1 MRNVIQ
7 TINHYRRVYWMLL
20 RLNLL
25 KFFTYRADLISSSI
39 AHTIWASFTIIQML
53 LLTSKTSHVF
63 GWSRDELLILAAMY
77 NIIYSFFYMFFSR
90 GFNSFSTTIHFGR
103 LDGILTKPIDS
114 QFIMTCLYITYT
126 HAIRLIVGLSFLVYM
141 IMYLHLHI
149 TPMLVIGFIFLVIF
163 SVMII
168 YSYWMLVMTLTIWF
182 PKLSNLTDLLYQ
194 VNQVSKFP
202 QEIYR
207 GASNYLL
214 FTLFPLTIIIVTPV
228 KYLLQKALL
237 GDVLLLVL
245 FACGMLLIS
254 HFFWRYALRFYTS
267 ASG

>member
-1 MRNVIQ
+1 
-7 TINHYRRVYWMLL
+7 MLL

-25 KFFTYRADLISSSI
+25 KFFTYRADLVSSSI

-53 LLTSKTSHVF
+53 LLTSKTSYVF
-63 GWSRDELLILAAMY
+63 GWSRNELLILAAMY
-77 NIIYSFFYMFFSR
+77 NIVYSFFYMFFSR
-90 GFNSFSTTIHFGR
+90 GFNAFSTTIHFGR

-114 QFIMTCLYITYT
+114 QFLLTSLYITYT
-126 HAIRLIVGLSFLVYM
+126 HAIRLVVGLSFLLYM
-141 IMYLHLHI
+141 VIIMHLQI
-149 TPMLVIGFIFLVIF
+149 TLSLILGFVFSIIF

-168 YSYWMLVMTLTIWF
+168 YSYWMIVMTLTIWF

-207 GASNYLL
+207 GASTYLL
-214 FTLFPLTIIIVTPV
+214 LTLFPLTIIIVTPV
-228 KYLLQKALL
+228 KLLLQKAFF
-237 GDVLLLVL
+237 GDVLVLVL
-245 FACGMLLIS
+245 FAWGMLLVS